1 MSLVRVFA
9 PASISNLGPGFDV
22 LGLALSEPGDVAE
35 AESADR
41 PGVEIVEVT
50 GDEGRLSR
58 SPDENVAGV
67 AATAALM
74 AIRKR
79 TQQRSAGGSSSAGVR
94 LTLHK
99 RMPLGS
105 GLGSSG
111 ASSVAGAVAV
121 NELFGRP
128 LSMNELLACALE
140 GERVASGSVHA
151 DNVAP
156 TLFGGIVLIRSYE
169 PLDIL
174 QIPVPQNL
182 WVAVVH
188 PHCLVRTAEAR
199 ALVKEQRFT
208 IDQAVVNLGNVAALV
223 AAFYTGDIALAG
235 RSVVDALVEP
245 VRAHLIPGFHEVKA
259 AALGAGALGCSI
271 AGSGPSMF
279 AFSDSVDA
287 ASGAAQAMQTAFDRA
302 AGLESDRY
310 VGRAGAPGARRI
322 D

>member
-22 LGLALSEPGDVAE
+22 LGLALSEPGDMAE
-35 AESADR
+35 AEAADCK
-41 PGVEIVEVT
+41 GVEIAEVT

-58 SPDENVAGV
+58 SPRENVAGI
-67 AATAALM
+67 AAGAALSM
-74 AIRKR
+74 IRNR
-79 TQQRSAGGSSSAGVR
+79 AEPGSVPPGVR
-94 LTLHK
+94 LRLHK

-111 ASSVAGAVAV
+111 ASAVAGAVAV
-121 NELFGRP
+121 NELLSRP
-128 LSMNELLACALE
+128 LSMSELLACAIE

-156 TLFGGIVLIRSYE
+156 SLFGGIVLIRSYD

-174 QIPVPQNL
+174 RLPVPENL
-182 WVAVVH
+182 WVTVVH
-188 PHCLVRTAEAR
+188 PHCVVRTAEAR
-199 ALVKEQRFT
+199 ALVKNQRFT

-223 AAFYTGDIALAG
+223 AAFYTGDTALAG
-235 RSVVDALVEP
+235 RSVIDALVEP
-245 VRAHLIPGFHEVKA
+245 VRAHLIPGFSEVKA
-259 AALGAGALGCSI
+259 AARVAGALGCSI

-279 AFSDSVDA
+279 AFSDSA
-287 ASGAAQAMQTAFDRA
+287 ETAFHAAQAMQTAFERA

-310 VGRAGAPGARRI
+310 VGRTGAPGARRI